1 MASCRASAAWLTWD
15 WNTRASGTQVPAI
28 PATPS
33 QDATVT
39 ARVEVALVASK
50 LPVLGPTARADSSGK
65 ALVAIGTASTA
76 YGTKKTAQAKL
87 YSTSAP
93 LPPRELA
100 STITTATEASW
111 AISVATPAAA
121 SARTR
126 APIPGGNRSAGRS
139 RNRNRSR
146 AAGMSG
152 VTTSAAT
159 PAVVPAASTIQAR
172 AGTGRVRSW

>member
-1 MASCRASAAWLTWD
+1 
-15 WNTRASGTQVPAI
+15 VPAI

-39 ARVEVALVASK
+39 ALVEVALVPSK
-50 LPVLGPTARADSSGK
+50 LSVRADSSGK

-100 STITTATEASW
+100 STITTATEASC

-121 SARTR
+121 SERTR
-126 APIPGGNRSAGRS
+126 TPIPGGKRSRGRS
-139 RNRNRSR
+139 RRRSR
-146 AAGMSG
+146 ATGMSG
-152 VTTSAAT
+152 VATSAAT
-159 PAVVPAASTIQAR
+159 PAVVPTASTIQAR
-172 AGTGRVRSW
+172 AGTGRLRSW

>member
-1 MASCRASAAWLTWD
+1 MASCRASADWLTWD

-50 LPVLGPTARADSSGK
+50 LAVRADNSGK

-76 YGTKKTAQAKL
+76 YGTKKTAHAKL
-87 YSTSAP
+87 YRTSEP

-100 STITTATEASW
+100 STITTATEASC
-111 AISVATPAAA
+111 AISVAMPAVAR
-121 SARTR
+121 ARTR
-126 APIPGGNRSAGRS
+126 APTPGGNRSRGRS
-139 RNRNRSR
+139 LRRSR
-146 AAGMSG
+146 AAGHSG
-152 VTTSAAT
+152 VATSAAT
-159 PAVVPAASTIQAR
+159 PAVVPAARTIQAS

>member
-1 MASCRASAAWLTWD
+1 M
-15 WNTRASGTQVPAI
+15 
-28 PATPS
+28 
-33 QDATVT
+33 T
-39 ARVEVALVASK
+39 ARVEVALVPSK
-50 LPVLGPTARADSSGK
+50 LSVRADSSGK

-100 STITTATEASW
+100 STITKATEASW

-121 SARTR
+121 SERTR
-126 APIPGGNRSAGRS
+126 APIPGGKRSPGRS
-139 RNRNRSR
+139 RRRSR
-146 AAGMSG
+146 ATGMSG

-159 PAVVPAASTIQAR
+159 PAVVPAASTIQAG